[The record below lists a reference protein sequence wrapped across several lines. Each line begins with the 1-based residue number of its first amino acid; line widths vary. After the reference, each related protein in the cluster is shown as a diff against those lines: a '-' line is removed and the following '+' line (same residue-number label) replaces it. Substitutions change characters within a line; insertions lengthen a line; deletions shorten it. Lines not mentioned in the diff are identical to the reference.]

1 MTSSSTPSRDQD
13 RPQPALMA
21 AGICISLAGKRV
33 VSDVDITVH
42 SHEITG
48 LIGPNGAGKTT
59 LLRALSGV
67 LTADRG
73 DVRLGDVSLGDLD
86 VRARARRIAYQP
98 QDRTIHWP
106 LSVRALVGLGRL
118 PHQRHGMSPS
128 VDDKSAI
135 AQALSRMDL
144 DGLAERAVDTL
155 SGGEQARVL
164 IARAL
169 AQQTDILIAD
179 EPVAGLDP
187 AHQLRLFEHLQ
198 QFANIGR
205 CVIVALHDLTLA
217 ARFCHRLVLMS
228 HGRAVCAGTP
238 DEVLSVDRIREVYGV
253 EAWRGDV
260 AGEPVVLPLTISA
273 AAAPR

>member
-1 MTSSSTPSRDQD
+1 MTSLPASLRDQD
-13 RPQPALMA
+13 RPSAALTA
-21 AGICISLAGKRV
+21 TGICISLAGKWV
-33 VSDVDITVH
+33 VSDVDITAH
-42 SHEITG
+42 AHEITG

-67 LTADRG
+67 LKADRG
-73 DVRLGDVSLGDLD
+73 EVRLGDVSLGDLD
-86 VRARARRIAYQP
+86 VRARARCIAYQP

-106 LSVRALVGLGRL
+106 LSVRVLVGLGRL
-118 PHQRHGMSPS
+118 PHQRHGVSPS
-128 VDDKSAI
+128 QDDKRAV
-135 AQALSRMDL
+135 AQALSSMDL
-144 DGLAERAVDTL
+144 SGLADRAVDTL

-187 AHQLRLFEHLQ
+187 GHQLRLFDHLQ
-198 QFANIGR
+198 QFANTGR

-228 HGRAVCAGTP
+228 HGQAVCAGTP

-260 AGEPVVLPLTISA
+260 AGEPVVLPLTISTA
-273 AAAPR
+273 AKPE